1 MGGWQVPFQFF
12 CVLAGQH
19 LTLAWEQERE
29 RFKGEVCVRATSY
42 VLILWLSL
50 AVLGVA
56 DNVIIIPA
64 FGQDRITA
72 SGPVSPASEDPDKAL
87 SEFNHHVA
95 GWALVGVGFLVLASF
110 LSPELR
116 ALRYLWPALF
126 VFAGLFLALWSDA
139 EIWPRGNLSWA
150 WLLHHDQE
158 AAQHKIYALFLIGM
172 GLVEYFRV
180 GGSLNRFWGA
190 WTFAI
195 LAVVGAAL
203 LLVHDHTAS
212 SGASSPEARAYLVNP
227 TLDPDGNPPARHE
240 SDPMHGMH
248 HSMMDS
254 GMPMDHSNMDHST
267 MPIGNEPALADT
279 PSPSHHHHMTLSMLL
294 VRREHF
300 WFMIVGLAVALF
312 KLVSDGE
319 FWRRRFIPYVWP
331 SAMVLLGILLVLY
344 RE

>member
-1 MGGWQVPFQFF
+1 M
-12 CVLAGQH
+12 
-19 LTLAWEQERE
+19 
-29 RFKGEVCVRATSY
+29 RATGY

-50 AVLGVA
+50 AALGGFA
-56 DNVIIIPA
+56 NNVIVIPA

-72 SGPVSPASEDPDKAL
+72 AGAVSLSSEDPDKAL

-110 LSPELR
+110 LSPDLH

-158 AAQHKIYALFLIGM
+158 AGQHKIYALFLIAM
-172 GLVEYFRV
+172 GFVEYLRV
-180 GGSLNRFWGA
+180 CGSLNRFWGA
-190 WTFAI
+190 WTFSI
-195 LAVVGAAL
+195 LAIVGAAL

-212 SGASSPEARAYLVNP
+212 SGATSPEARAYLVNP
-227 TLDPDGNPPARHE
+227 MLDPDGNPRAPHL
-240 SDPMHGMH
+240 SGPMPDMH
-248 HSMMDS
+248 RTDLDHS
-254 GMPMDHSNMDHST
+254 GMSMDHST
-267 MPIGNEPALADT
+267 MDHSSMPIASDPALTNTAL
-279 PSPSHHHHMTLSMLL
+279 SGKHHHHMTLSMQL
-294 VRREHF
+294 VEREHF
-300 WFMIVGLAVALF
+300 WFMIVGLSVALF

-331 SAMVLLGILLVLY
+331 SAVMLLGILLVLY